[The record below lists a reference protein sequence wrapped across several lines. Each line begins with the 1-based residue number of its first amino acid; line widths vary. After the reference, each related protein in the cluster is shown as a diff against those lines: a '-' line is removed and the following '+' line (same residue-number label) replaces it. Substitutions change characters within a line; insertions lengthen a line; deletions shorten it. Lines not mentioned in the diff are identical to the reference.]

1 MLQTN
6 LKVLAVGE
14 PDLEALTDGEKRTF
28 FESIFSRIV
37 ELHQQMQIEKQ
48 KRNLT

>member
-6 LKVLAVGE
+6 LKVVAVGE
-14 PDLEALTDGEKRTF
+14 PKDSRTAPTNAN
-28 FESIFSRIV
+28 
-37 ELHQQMQIEKQ
+37 QKQ